1 VLRIV
6 LLVNGIV
13 DILAAAILVLF
24 PAVGWRIPG
33 YDLFGPDTAFAAGG
47 WAVSTLALGISRV
60 WAAYVPGFRRFTG
73 AVALVEGTL
82 LGALCLTRLATGA
95 NPLPQVALALPVGT
109 IFPAAYAVGLI
120 LDRRPRPQN

>member
-1 VLRIV
+1 MLRTM

-13 DILAAAILVLF
+13 DVLLAVMLVLF
-24 PAVGWRIPG
+24 PAAGWRIPG
-33 YDLFGPDTAFAAGG
+33 YGLIGAEAAFAAGG
-47 WAVSTLALGISRV
+47 WAISTFALGLSRL
-60 WAAYVPGFRRFTG
+60 WAAYVPAFRRSAG

-82 LGALCLTRLATGA
+82 LGAFCLVRLATGA

-120 LDRRPRPQN
+120 LDRRPRE